1 MSGLDMVAYPYDACA
16 YEKRYSKVY
25 EAGAAFWE
33 KFTPTKALADFLHE
47 WKPAKGLKAV
57 DMGCGEGRDS
67 IFLAHEGFDVTGI
80 DSSRSGIKRA
90 KTRAKAEGANVDFM
104 VADVT
109 NLPMKDGTC
118 DLSINI
124 ACLQMIIHQYTRDK
138 HLREAHRLLRN
149 GGIYFSCNGAVEKPL
164 SIEEFYKQLGKQPGD
179 PVSREIEVEGDG
191 KEIFLPI
198 IPAWLKSKEEYI
210 EEFERA
216 DFRVVKLYREYVE
229 PDHDWWVLI
238 AEKPKA

>member
-1 MSGLDMVAYPYDACA
+1 MSGSNMVAYPYDACA
-16 YEKRYSKVY
+16 YEKRYRKVY

-33 KFTPTKALADFLHE
+33 KFTPTKTLVDFLHE
-47 WKPAKGLKAV
+47 WKPTKGLKAV

-67 IFLAHEGFDVTGI
+67 IFLANEGFDVTGV

-90 KTRAKAEGANVDFM
+90 KTRAKAERANVNFI

-109 NLPMKDGTC
+109 KLPMKDGTY

-124 ACLQMIIHQYTRDK
+124 ACLQMIIHQHARDK
-138 HLREAHRLLRN
+138 HLREAHRVLGN
-149 GGIYFSCNGAVEKPL
+149 GGTYFSCNGAVEEPL

-179 PVSREIEVEGDG
+179 PISRKIKVEEVE

-198 IPAWLKSKEEYI
+198 IPAWLRSKEEYLD
-210 EEFERA
+210 EFERA
-216 DFRVVKLYREYVE
+216 DFRVVKLYRESVE

-238 AEKPKA
+238 AKKT